1 MMEVRADVLEPG
13 DVVAVG
19 DRLLEVVVVWNR
31 QSIDGMVRVVLVDE
45 SRHTCAPAEL
55 WEVARG

>member
-31 QSIDGMVRVVLVDE
+31 QSIDGMVRVVLADGTVC
-45 SRHTCAPAEL
+45 TAPADSP